1 MRELI
6 LLRHAHAESAAPGQ
20 TDMDRPLSRQ
30 GLAEA
35 EAAGRWLKEHGYLP
49 DRVLVSPARRTRET
63 LEQVLLMTGYVEQ
76 LDDARI
82 YDATPGTLM
91 QVVDEHREHARVLLI
106 GHNPGLEQ
114 MAALLASGQSGDFR
128 GMPAG
133 GVAVLSLA
141 ADAQL
146 EPGVAKLAAF
156 WWP

>member
-6 LLRHAHAESAAPGQ
+6 LLRHAHAESAAAGQ
-20 TDMDRPLSRQ
+20 DDRDRPLSRQ

-35 EAAGRWLKEHGYLP
+35 EAAGRWLKDHGHVP
-49 DRVLVSPARRTRET
+49 DRIVASTARRSRET
-63 LEQVLLMTGYVEQ
+63 LEQVLQATGYVEQ
-76 LDDARI
+76 LQDDRI
-82 YDATPGTLM
+82 YEATPGTLM
-91 QVVDEHREHARVLLI
+91 QVADEHREHGRVLLI

-133 GVAVLSLA
+133 GIAVLTLP

-146 EPGVAKLAAF
+146 EPGAAKLAAF